1 MSKMTKSFMDPSLPL
16 IRWSIT
22 MPYDSQNPMSYDP
35 IVMDTPDIAT
45 VMRMHATMNRIF
57 MEVMCL
63 YFEINSSSPTSMTP

>member
-1 MSKMTKSFMDPSLPL
+1 
-16 IRWSIT
+16 
-22 MPYDSQNPMSYDP
+22 MSYDP

-63 YFEINSSSPTSMTP
+63 YFEINSSSPTSMTPGSSSGHGTVFDSFLRDLKISPIG